1 MTFTFLKN
9 KLSRLKSRNGKSLLQ
24 DQDGISAVE
33 FALIAP
39 LMILIY
45 FGGVE
50 LSFLME
56 ADRRVTT
63 VASTVGDLTSRTVT
77 LSNDEIGDIFLA
89 SNQLILPLD
98 PNIAQIRVSS
108 LVSDNDGNVTV
119 DWSDGCRQGPRTP
132 GSSVEDLP
140 LGIVPA
146 GGSIIMAEVSYNY
159 QSSIQYLPVTS
170 DVNLEDRFFLR
181 PRRTEVIVRDDSTG
195 SLPSGCATAS

>member
-1 MTFTFLKN
+1 MTFTLLKN
-9 KLSRLKSRNGKSLLQ
+9 KIARLKSRNGKSLLK
-24 DQDGISAVE
+24 DQDGISAIE

-39 LMILIY
+39 LMILLY

-108 LVSDNDGNVTV
+108 LVSDADGNVTV
-119 DWSDGCRQGPRTP
+119 DWSDGCRRGPRTP
-132 GSSVEDLP
+132 GSSVENLP
-140 LGIVPA
+140 AGIVPI
-146 GGSIIMAEVSYNY
+146 GGSIILAEVSYNY
-159 QSSIQYLPVTS
+159 QSGIQYLPVTK

-181 PRRTEVIVRDDSTG
+181 PRRTDAIARDDTTG
-195 SLPSGCATAS
+195 SLPSSCASST